1 MKAGDHLFSAVLVA
15 GLAFWAIVVLGAVAA
30 GVIDIARLF

>member
-15 GLAFWAIVVLGAVAA
+15 GLVFWAVVVLGAVAA
-30 GVIDIARLF
+30 GVVDVAQAI